1 MRSNSRKVPVINNKV
16 RFCFYRD
23 YQRYTGGHQKFKDYM
38 QHIAELPNVEC
49 HLYSKNTCDVMPNL
63 FSSVPNVV
71 IDETYEP
78 EKADVVFL
86 AGMDWNAYLPK
97 RTEGQQVVNL
107 IQHVRHGD
115 KKNPLFK
122 FLQYEA
128 LRICVS
134 EEVRQAILPY
144 ANGDCV
150 TITMGHTIPVLDAD
164 KQWDLYILGKKNPTF
179 ANRIKAWAKKQGIV
193 VKADIGLVERDAV
206 FDNLS
211 KAKVALVL
219 PNPTEGFFLPGI
231 EAMGLSERVVVPD
244 CVGNRG
250 YCAPYTNITLCNY
263 EENDCTKAISNALE
277 RLSTPLH
284 KYEKFRGN
292 RKARSYSIDA
302 ERRELQRL
310 MLDRNLA

>member
-1 MRSNSRKVPVINNKV
+1 MRSNPRKVSVINNKV

-38 QHIAELPNVEC
+38 QHIAELPNVDC

-63 FSSVPNVV
+63 FSSLPNVV
-71 IDETYEP
+71 IDEIYEP

-97 RTEGQQVVNL
+97 KTNGQKVVNL

-115 KKNPLFK
+115 RQNPLFE
-122 FLQYEA
+122 FLKHEA

-134 EEVRQAILPY
+134 EEVRQAILPH
-144 ANGDCV
+144 ANGECV
-150 TITMGHTIPVLDAD
+150 TITMGHTIPELNTE
-164 KQWDLYILGKKNPTF
+164 KQWDLYILGKKNPIF
-179 ANRIKAWAKKQGIV
+179 ANKIEKWAKNQKLA
-193 VKADIGLVERDAV
+193 VKADTGLVERDAV
-206 FDNLS
+206 FDNLA

-231 EAMGLSERVVVPD
+231 EAMGLSEHVVVPD
-244 CVGNRG
+244 CIGNRG
-250 YCAPYTNITLCNY
+250 YCEPYTNVTLCNY
-263 EENDCTKAISNALE
+263 EETDCINAIWNALE
-277 RLSTPLH
+277 RLSTPMH

-292 RKARSYSIDA
+292 RKARSYSINA
-302 ERRELQRL
+302 EKRELQSLLLNRH
-310 MLDRNLA
+310 LA